1 MNSDV
6 SPHASDVSGQDIVS
20 QGLYAWPAIRWPV
33 RSSASTSTARGDG
46 QSAQFVTVNTTV
58 RARENTGDQYDL
70 TDIVRAAG
78 RCRRERGH
86 SCNQQASVEVALMIS
101 ALSSSQLSYA
111 DARCQFGTH
120 PIRVNAGSAGR
131 AGQILYQSL
140 HIGPPDSWR
149 VFGATWARLLAATA
163 AGPAE
168 VDRCIACRPRTSSVR

>member
-1 MNSDV
+1 MACD
-6 SPHASDVSGQDIVS
+6 PLAGQTQRFYVN
-20 QGLYAWPAIRWPV
+20 GK
-33 RSSASTSTARGDG
+33 GDG

-78 RCRRERGH
+78 RCSRERGH

-120 PIRVNAGSAGR
+120 PIRVNAGSAGP

-149 VFGATWARLLAATA
+149 VFGATWARLLAASA

-168 VDRCIACRPRTSSVR
+168 VVGCIACWPRTSSVR